1 MPAVMAIVNL
11 TPDSFF
17 IGSRLFTEKD
27 VLTHVEKALENGADI
42 IDVGAFSTRPSAK
55 NITEEEELERLK
67 SPLKAIRKHFPDA
80 VISLDTFRAGIAR
93 WGVEE
98 CKIDIINDISGGTL
112 DDMMFETVAEM
123 GAAYVLTHT
132 RGTPQT
138 MQQLT
143 QYDNMISEILQFFEK
158 KTTQLIHLGVKDII
172 IDPGFGFAKTLE
184 QNYELLAKMT
194 YFKELNFP
202 VLYGISRKSMIYNLL
217 ETTPEH
223 ALNGTTALNMLG
235 LMNGANIL
243 RVHDVK
249 EAVETVK
256 IFEKYKAAGSC
267 KSDSVCVD
275 FRNQTTVFLT

>member
-27 VLTHVEKALENGADI
+27 VLTHVGKALEDGADI

-112 DDMMFETVAEM
+112 DNMMFETVADT

-143 QYDNMISEILQFFEK
+143 QYDNIISDILHFFEK
-158 KTTQLIHLGVKDII
+158 KATQLIHLGVKDII

-184 QNYELLAKMT
+184 QNYELLAKMN

-202 VLYGISRKSMIYNLL
+202 VLHGISRKSMIYNLL

-256 IFEKYKAAGSC
+256 IFEKYKAAG
-267 KSDSVCVD
+267 
-275 FRNQTTVFLT
+275 F

>member
-1 MPAVMAIVNL
+1 MNKIPFQLTLNGRLFDLSKPAVMAIANL

-17 IGSRLFTEKD
+17 SGSRLFSERE
-27 VLTHVEKALENGADI
+27 VLNRVEKAFAEGASI
-42 IDVGAFSTRPSAK
+42 LDVGAYSTRPSAAH
-55 NITEEEELERLK
+55 ITEEEELERLK

-112 DDMMFETVAEM
+112 DNMMFETVAEM

-143 QYDNMISEILQFFEK
+143 QYDNMISDILHFFEK

-184 QNYELLAKMT
+184 QNYELLAKMN

-256 IFEKYKAAGSC
+256 IFEKYKAAG
-267 KSDSVCVD
+267 
-275 FRNQTTVFLT
+275 F